1 MFYSTVWGFVVNSIS
16 TVTVLLIGYGL
27 GIKYVINP
35 LSTFVILL
43 LYMASIIGLN
53 LISGA
58 VVLIVKQ
65 GNPVAL
71 FTSVATN
78 ILGNVVFPISV
89 LPTWLKDI
97 SYTLSLTWSLD
108 GLRRAMLA
116 GEGLGSMMNDVV
128 ILVILSAA
136 YLIIGVLLTD
146 YAFRMILKQG
156 TVHMY

>member
-1 MFYSTVWGFVVNSIS
+1 M
-16 TVTVLLIGYGL
+16 
-27 GIKYVINP
+27 
-35 LSTFVILL
+35 
-43 LYMASIIGLN
+43 
-53 LISGA
+53 
-58 VVLIVKQ
+58 
-65 GNPVAL
+65 
-71 FTSVATN
+71 
-78 ILGNVVFPISV
+78 VFPISV